1 MNFMASVREVRASF
15 SIVSE
20 AVLKAIGAVPSAVDL
35 GSVPREQL
43 PDACA
48 RAAETDP
55 DFTALIA
62 RGVASIKSRRWKGAS
77 DAIVQGLA
85 RYPYH
90 AGSWQQLACIR
101 AGEGAFGAAEIA
113 WRTAA
118 AYGAAAGDVQLGLA
132 TALREQGLAEDSWPL
147 HMRTDGPASLQA
159 PGLPDVE
166 LLARLAWQ
174 ADSVSQ
180 DDCLKLLRTCASLDA
195 TLAAMIADPRF
206 ARVNL
211 VWLDTMRSKGG
222 AR

>member
-1 MNFMASVREVRASF
+1 MDVLASLREVRASF
-15 SIVSE
+15 SNVPE
-20 AVLKAIGAVPSAVDL
+20 GGLKASGAVPSAFDL

-48 RAAETDP
+48 RAAEADP

-62 RGVASIKSRRWKGAS
+62 KGVASIKSRRWKAAS

-90 AGSWQQLACIR
+90 AGSWQQLACVR
-101 AGEGAFGAAEIA
+101 AGEGAFGDAEIA

-118 AYGAAAGDVQLGLA
+118 AYGADASDVQSGLA
-132 TALREQGLAEDSWPL
+132 IALKEQGLAEDSWPL
-147 HMRTDGPASLQA
+147 RLRAHGPASRQV

-166 LLARLAWQ
+166 VFARLAWQ

-180 DDCLKLLRTCASLDA
+180 DDCLKLLRTCPSLDM

-211 VWLDTMRSKGG
+211 DWLDTMRSKGSS
-222 AR
+222 R

>member
-1 MNFMASVREVRASF
+1 MDVTASVREVRASF
-15 SIVSE
+15 SILSE
-20 AVLKAIGAVPSAVDL
+20 ASLKAIGAVPSAFDL

-62 RGVASIKSRRWKGAS
+62 RGLASIKSRRWKAAS

-90 AGSWQQLACIR
+90 AGSWQQLACVR
-101 AGEGAFGAAEIA
+101 AGEGAFGDAEIA

-118 AYGAAAGDVQLGLA
+118 AYGADFGDVQSGLA
-132 TALREQGLAEDSWPL
+132 IALREQGLAEDSWPL
-147 HMRTDGPASLQA
+147 RMRTYGPASLQV

-174 ADSVSQ
+174 ADSVSH

-211 VWLDTMRSKGG
+211 VWLDTTRSKGS